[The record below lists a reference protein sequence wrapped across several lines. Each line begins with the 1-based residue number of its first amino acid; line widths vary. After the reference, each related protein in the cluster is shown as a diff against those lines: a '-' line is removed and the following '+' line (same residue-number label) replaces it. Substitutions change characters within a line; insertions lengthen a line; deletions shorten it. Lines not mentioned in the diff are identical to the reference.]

1 MPKLT
6 FSMDDATVEA
16 LRKAATRSGKPQSLI
31 VREAIA
37 HYTAQEDRLSEADR
51 ARLLD
56 VLQRIRARPAKR
68 TGVDVD
74 RELRELRRSRRTG
87 WSRRAR

>member
-37 HYTAQEDRLSEADR
+37 LYTAQEDRLSEADR